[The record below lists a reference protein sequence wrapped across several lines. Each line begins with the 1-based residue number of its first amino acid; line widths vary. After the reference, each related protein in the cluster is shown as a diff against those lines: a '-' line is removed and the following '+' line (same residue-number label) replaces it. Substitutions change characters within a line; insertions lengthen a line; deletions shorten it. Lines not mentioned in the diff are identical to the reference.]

1 MAKPNQMLISLKEI
15 SKYEMETHAQM
26 KSDSKEEITKQKQI
40 TKQNKKP
47 QTGTGTPFCSKWFAN
62 TPEENLWP
70 GDLNYACW
78 SPTDIFTVQQSMLIV
93 PTVLS
98 FLSNELIAS
107 N

>member
-1 MAKPNQMLISLKEI
+1 
-15 SKYEMETHAQM
+15 METHAQT
-26 KSDSKEEITKQKQI
+26 KSDSKEEFTKQKQI
-40 TKQNKKP
+40 KKTKQKKP
-47 QTGTGTPFCSKWFAN
+47 QTGTGTPFYSKWFTN

-78 SPTDIFTVQQSMLIV
+78 SPTDIFTVLQSMLIV